1 MSSHPLTK
9 LIPMGALLLFS
20 GVLPLAAHHSFAAE
34 YDDKLPVEF
43 DGVIKKLEWTNPHAH
58 YWLEVTG
65 ADGKVALWD
74 FELAS
79 PNMLNRNGFTRKS
92 IKVGDKVHVTGSRAK
107 DKSNTAETSS
117 IRTPSGQMLTMTGAQ
132 QGKQ

>member
-1 MSSHPLTK
+1 MT
-9 LIPMGALLLFS
+9 IGALSLIA
-20 GVLPLAAHHSFAAE
+20 GVVPLAAHHSFAAE
-34 YDDKLPVEF
+34 YDAKAPVEF
-43 DGVIKKLEWTNPHAH
+43 DGIIKKLEWTNPHAH

-65 ADGKVALWD
+65 PDGKVTTWD

-92 IKVGDKVHVTGSRAK
+92 INVGDKIHVTGSRAK
-107 DKSNTAETSS
+107 DGSNTAATSS

>member
-1 MSSHPLTK
+1 MSSHGFGKWLT
-9 LIPMGALLLFS
+9 LGALLLGF
-20 GVLPLAAHHSFAAE
+20 GAVPLAAHHSFAAE
-34 YDDKLPVEF
+34 YDANAPVEF

-58 YWLEVTG
+58 YWLEVT
-65 ADGKVALWD
+65 ASDGKVTLWD

-107 DKSNTAETSS
+107 DGSNTAATSS

>member
-1 MSSHPLTK
+1 MSSRLLIK
-9 LIPMGALLLFS
+9 LITIGALSFIS
-20 GVLPLAAHHSFAAE
+20 GVVPLAAHHSFAAE
-34 YDDKLPVEF
+34 YDANSPVEF
-43 DGVIKKLEWTNPHAH
+43 DGIIKKLEWTNPHAH

-65 ADGKVALWD
+65 SDGKAVVWD

-92 IKVGDKVHVTGSRAK
+92 INVGDKVHVTGSRAK
-107 DKSNTAETSS
+107 DGSHTAATSS

>member
-1 MSSHPLTK
+1 MSSHLTK
-9 LIPMGALLLFS
+9 WISIGALTLTS
-20 GVLPLAAHHSFAAE
+20 GVVPLAAHHSFAAE
-34 YDDKLPVEF
+34 YDAKAPVEF
-43 DGVIKKLEWTNPHAH
+43 DGIIKKLEWTNPHAH

-65 ADGKVALWD
+65 PDGKVAVWD

-92 IKVGDKVHVTGSRAK
+92 INVGDKVHVTGSRAK
-107 DKSNTAETSS
+107 DGSNTAATSS
-117 IRTPSGQMLTMTGAQ
+117 IKTPSGQMLTMTGAQ

>member
-1 MSSHPLTK
+1 MTSRLLTK
-9 LIPMGALLLFS
+9 LVSIGALSLIS
-20 GVLPLAAHHSFAAE
+20 GVVPLVAHHSFAAE
-34 YDDKLPVEF
+34 YDANAPVEF
-43 DGVIKKLEWTNPHAH
+43 DGIIKKLEWTNPHAH

-65 ADGKVALWD
+65 PDGKAVVWD

-92 IKVGDKVHVTGSRAK
+92 INVGDKVHVTGSRAK
-107 DKSNTAETSS
+107 DGSHTAATSS